1 MSTTVGQLC
10 DHLESIAPL
19 HLQESYDNAGLITG
33 ERDWEVTGV
42 ICSLDATVEVVR
54 EAAEKGCNVVVAHH
68 PIIFRGLKQITG
80 TNYVGRAIIEAIRRD
95 IAIYAIHT
103 NLDNV
108 LDQGVN
114 QAIAQKLGLSDLEI
128 LAPKGPE
135 GTTGA
140 GMIGQLP
147 REMSE
152 EEFLQFV
159 KDRMETACV
168 RHTKLI
174 GLPIRKVAIC
184 GGSGSFLIENAIR
197 SGADA
202 YVTGD
207 VKYHEFFDA
216 DGKLVLLD
224 IGHFESEQFTIPL
237 LAQIITKKFSNF
249 AAYCTERITNPVHYF

>member
-1 MSTTVGQLC
+1 MITTVGELC

-68 PIIFRGLKQITG
+68 PIIFKGLKQISSTD
-80 TNYVGRAIIEAIRRD
+80 YVGRAIIEAIRRD

-108 LDQGVN
+108 LEQGVN
-114 QAIAQKLGLSDLEI
+114 QAIGRKLELKDLRI
-128 LAPKGPE
+128 LAPKIPDGAV
-135 GTTGA
+135 GA
-140 GMIGQLP
+140 GLIGELP

-152 EEFLQFV
+152 TDFLAYV
-159 KDRMETACV
+159 KERMETPCV

-174 GLPIRKVAIC
+174 GLPIKKVALC
-184 GGSGSFLIENAIR
+184 GGSGSFLIHAAIEA
-197 SGADA
+197 GADA
-202 YVTGD
+202 YITGD

-224 IGHFESEQFTIPL
+224 IGHFESEQFTVPL
-237 LAQIITKKFSNF
+237 LAQIITRKFRNF